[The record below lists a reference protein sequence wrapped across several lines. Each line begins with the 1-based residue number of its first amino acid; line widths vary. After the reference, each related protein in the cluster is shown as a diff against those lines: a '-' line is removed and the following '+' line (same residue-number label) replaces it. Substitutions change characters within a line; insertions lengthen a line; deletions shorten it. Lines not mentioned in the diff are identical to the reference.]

1 MRIYK
6 GEAGVDL
13 TLESFLDLL
22 EEDALEDIID
32 MVLDLEATG
41 SIKASSLLGDFDG
54 DFDDEVVFL
63 GVINLDDFDGDI
75 EDLLDIENI
84 GLENLFDF
92 LSEEP
97 GHFDDLTEE
106 DLNLVFGPGNKLGEA
121 FFSEEDI
128 LDNFF
133 CSNEDLRVKRIV
145 QRFHHILDASK

>member
-1 MRIYK
+1 M
-6 GEAGVDL
+6 
-13 TLESFLDLL
+13 L
-22 EEDALEDIID
+22 EEDSLEYIIY
-32 MVLDLEATG
+32 MFIDLEATG
-41 SIKASSLLGDFDG
+41 SIKGSSFLGDFDG
-54 DFDDEVVFL
+54 DFDDDIVFL

-121 FFSEEDI
+121 
-128 LDNFF
+128 
-133 CSNEDLRVKRIV
+133 
-145 QRFHHILDASK
+145 